1 MKKSRK
7 VMIDAMKHE
16 LETNFREEYAA
27 GKVYLMAAS
36 SSTDEVTEEWVNQI
50 KESFPGMEVMCDKLS
65 FGLSCHIGPM
75 DWESDAPVSQCKKLL
90 RRR

>member
-1 MKKSRK
+1 
-7 VMIDAMKHE
+7 MIDAMKHE

-50 KESFPGMEVMCDKLS
+50 KESSREWKSCVINFPSVCPVIS
-65 FGLSCHIGPM
+65 VRM
-75 DWESDAPVSQCKKLL
+75 DWESDAL
-90 RRR
+90 

>member
-1 MKKSRK
+1 
-7 VMIDAMKHE
+7 MIDAMKHE

-50 KESFPGMEVMCDKLS
+50 KEVSREWK
-65 FGLSCHIGPM
+65 SCVINFLLGCPVTSDRT
-75 DWESDAPVSQCKKLL
+75 DWESDVL
-90 RRR
+90 